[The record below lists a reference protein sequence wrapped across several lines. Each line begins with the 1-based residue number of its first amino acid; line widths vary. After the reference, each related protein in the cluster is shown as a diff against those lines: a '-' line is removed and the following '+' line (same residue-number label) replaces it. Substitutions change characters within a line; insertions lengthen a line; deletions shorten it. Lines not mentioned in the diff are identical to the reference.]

1 MLIRSKRLFCIAC
14 LLYLAFAP
22 QTLLSETE
30 YWHYKLTPYLW
41 NVSFYGDTSSVG
53 NGRYGILLD
62 GLRARYS
69 DTASNRIFDSQ
80 LSVEIG
86 FVEGAIKTNWHKTGI
101 ISCAVMLTVLEYL
114 QIWC

>member
-1 MLIRSKRLFCIAC
+1 MLTHFKRLFCVAC
-14 LLYLAFAP
+14 LFCLTIIPQASFA
-22 QTLLSETE
+22 ETTP
-30 YWHYKLTPYLW
+30 WHYKVTPYLW